1 MAPKTY
7 PQLRAE
13 LAELEA
19 RIQEAREREK
29 QDAMT
34 EIHRLMDTYGIQHK
48 ELMRGWGTRGKYR
61 KQALQPRYRDP
72 ATGETRSG
80 RGNPP
85 LWLRDKDRELYLIPA
100 TGPSGKWEP
109 VSPRETDENR

>member
-13 LAELEA
+13 LAALEEQIQQA
-19 RIQEAREREK
+19 RDREK
-29 QDAMT
+29 VGAIA

-48 ELMRGWGTRGKYR
+48 ELMRGWGSRGEYKKRPLEPLYR
-61 KQALQPRYRDP
+61 NP
-72 ATGETRSG
+72 ATGATWAG

-85 LWLRDKDRELYLIPA
+85 RWLR
-100 TGPSGKWEP
+100 
-109 VSPRETDENR
+109 VENRDQFLIRPAAPSDE